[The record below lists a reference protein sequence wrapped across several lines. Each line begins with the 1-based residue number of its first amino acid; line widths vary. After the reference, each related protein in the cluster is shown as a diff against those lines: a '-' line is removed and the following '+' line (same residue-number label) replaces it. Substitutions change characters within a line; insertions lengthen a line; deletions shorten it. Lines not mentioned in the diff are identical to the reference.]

1 MIRVKFWGS
10 LQAFADGKEWVEVEA
25 TTFKEMVDQLA
36 LEYPALKPQ
45 IDRGVSMA
53 LNGKIYSSAWFT
65 KLTEEDE
72 IVLLP
77 FMVGG

>member
-1 MIRVKFWGS
+1 MIRVKLWGS

-36 LEYPALKPQ
+36 ITYPALKPQ

-53 LNGKIYSSAWFT
+53 LNGKIYSASWFT
-65 KLTEEDE
+65 PVGPEDE
-72 IVLLP
+72 VVLLP